1 MRRPLAVLLGMFVAA
16 IVLAAQTH
24 SNMDEKTAKESLTL
38 TSNLKVG
45 STVIGPGEYT
55 VVCDTKRITF
65 TRKSDKVNVAE
76 VPCKGTLMPAKA
88 DTTILHTSTDSTGTR
103 VLDRFYL
110 RGSNVE
116 HVFK

>member
-1 MRRPLAVLLGMFVAA
+1 MRRPLAVLLGIFVAA

-24 SNMDEKTAKESLTL
+24 SNMDEKNAKDSLTL

-45 STVIGPGEYT
+45 PTVVGPGEYT
-55 VVCDTKRITF
+55 VVCDTKKITF
-65 TRKSDKVNVAE
+65 IRKSDKVNVVE
-76 VPCKGTLMPAKA
+76 VPCKGTLMPAKS
-88 DTTILHTSTDSTGTR
+88 DTTILHTSTDSTGLR
-103 VLDRFYL
+103 VLDRFFL